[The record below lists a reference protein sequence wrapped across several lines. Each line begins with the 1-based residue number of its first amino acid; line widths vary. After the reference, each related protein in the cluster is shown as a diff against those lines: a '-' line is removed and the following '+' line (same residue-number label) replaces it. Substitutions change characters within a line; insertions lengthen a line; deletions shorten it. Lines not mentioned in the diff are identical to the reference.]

1 MHASESMRSKETA
14 VAARNAP
21 SRSTGST
28 TASVVR
34 TTSIVARAGASMP
47 APLAIP
53 ATDQPCPARTA
64 TLCTVSVVLIATAAA
79 SCPSGERVAAA
90 SSAPARI
97 LSIGSSSPM
106 RPVEQTTTSPAETP
120 RTSATCSAVR
130 CVSRKPW
137 VPVQALAPPELRTT
151 ASTRPSATTCRD
163 HVTGAASTRLVVKTA
178 AAWWSGPSLTT
189 SARSGVPLALRPAVT
204 PAARKPAGRWTGC
217 WPLTVRLLRS
227 GGRGSRRDR
236 GRGWRTAR
244 PRRRCPW

>member
-1 MHASESMRSKETA
+1 MRSNETA
-14 VAARNAP
+14 VAPRSAA

-47 APLAIP
+47 APLAMP
-53 ATDQPCPARTA
+53 ETDQPCPPCDRD
-64 TLCTVSVVLIATAAA
+64 LVHGVGRLDRDGRVLVPVRRRGRRRRRRPRRA
-79 SCPSGERVAAA
+79 
-90 SSAPARI
+90 I

-151 ASTRPSATTCRD
+151 ASTRPSATTWRD

-189 SARSGVPLALRPAVT
+189 SARSGVPLALSPAVT

-217 WPLTVRLLRS
+217 GPLTVRLLRS

-244 PRRRCPW
+244 RRRRCPW